1 MFEPGGKAA
10 IECVAAVA
18 AAAAVGCRFCW
29 LAAKAAGS
37 SCMAAG
43 SAAALTA
50 ASPFRPNALAMFRPA
65 FILKE
70 MALMQAAAAAAELV
84 SEDGKS

>member
-10 IECVAAVA
+10 IECVAAA
-18 AAAAVGCRFCW
+18 AAADVGCRFCW
-29 LAAKAAGS
+29 LAGC
-37 SCMAAG
+37 SCIAAG

-50 ASPFRPNALAMFRPA
+50 ASPFKPNALAMFRPA

-84 SEDGKS
+84 SEAGNS